1 VLAGLWLVSETEM
14 GTSYVGRWEGGE
26 VQELEDGSRSY
37 VVSRCIR
44 GRRFRFST
52 RASTLRE
59 AQAVYRRFIADPD
72 GFQLVAPPPDPSRGP
87 IYLDEK
93 LVAAFLAHSEAKGNT
108 HGWRTKQRAHLKVL
122 QRGLSGQDLR
132 GLSLA
137 KVLPLVAGDAHR
149 TAILKSVYSWLRK
162 VEHRLT
168 AAEDPTF
175 GALTVP
181 QRRPGARR
189 IADKAVPR
197 EAIEGAATHL
207 PLRWRAL
214 LELQART
221 GIHTTELQR
230 FARSG
235 RLLPYVGP
243 QRASVVMVIPLHKN
257 GDGHRVA
264 LDEGLANSAQSVLS
278 SGPFGAK
285 AYHFHIRRSCLRA
298 QVPVFTP
305 GRMRHTVAT
314 ELVNAGTDTAA
325 VSTFLGHRT
334 PQTTRAW
341 YARFATP
348 KNPALDF
355 SSSASK
361 GLGR

>member
-37 VVSRCIR
+37 VVSRRIR

-52 RASTLRE
+52 RAATLKE
-59 AQAVYRRFIADPD
+59 ARAIYRRFITDPD
-72 GFQLVAPPPDPSRGP
+72 NFQLVAPPPDPNKGP
-87 IYLDEK
+87 IPLNDK
-93 LVAAFLAHSEAKGNT
+93 LVESFLAYSDAKGNT
-108 HGWRTKQRAHLKVL
+108 GAWRTRQRAHLRVL
-122 QRGLSGQDLR
+122 QRELAGQDLR
-132 GLSLA
+132 GLNLSRL
-137 KVLPLVAGDAHR
+137 LPIVSGDAHR
-149 TAILKSVYSWLRK
+149 TAIVKTLYSWLRK
-162 VEHRLT
+162 VEHRLSV
-168 AAEDPTF
+168 AEDPTF
-175 GALTVP
+175 GALSVP
-181 QRRPGARR
+181 QRKPGARR

-197 EAIEGAATHL
+197 AAIDGALAHL
-207 PLRWRAL
+207 PDRWRAL
-214 LELQART
+214 LALQSGT

-243 QRASVVMVIPLHKN
+243 QRASAVMVIPLHKN
-257 GDGHRVA
+257 GDEHRVA
-264 LDEGLANSAQSVLS
+264 LDQELASSAQKVLD
-278 SGPFGAK
+278 GGRFGTK
-285 AYHFHIRRSCLRA
+285 AYHFRVRRACFRA

-314 ELVNAGTDTAA
+314 ELVNAGTDMAA

-334 PQTTRAW
+334 LQTTRAW

-348 KNPALDF
+348 RNPVLDF
-355 SSSASK
+355 NSSASR
-361 GLGR
+361 GLGQ